1 MKMHLIIAFLLI
13 ILTST
18 IVFAQGM
25 SPTDRVESI
34 PSVIISFINGAS
46 PIIIIGLGIL
56 LIFVQK
62 LAKITG
68 IILIIIGVVRSIFM
82 FL

>member
-1 MKMHLIIAFLLI
+1 MIIAFLLI

-25 SPTDRVESI
+25 NPTNRVESI
-34 PSVIISFINGAS
+34 PSVISSFIGGAS
-46 PIIIIGLGIL
+46 PIILIGLGIL
-56 LIFVQK
+56 LIFVRK
-62 LAKITG
+62 LAKIAG

>member
-1 MKMHLIIAFLLI
+1 MKHLFATLLIFI

-18 IVFAQGM
+18 IVFAQDM

-34 PSVIISFINGAS
+34 PSVISSFISGAS

-62 LAKITG
+62 LAKIAG

>member
-25 SPTDRVESI
+25 SPTDRVGSI
-34 PSVIISFINGAS
+34 PSEIISFINGAS

-68 IILIIIGVVRSIFM
+68 IILIVIGVVRSIFM